1 MENDEKEICDWKL
14 LKKQKDNISC
24 KWEEILM
31 TSPLLKLFYRKFK
44 VISTRPAGDGW
55 VKS

>member
-1 MENDEKEICDWKL
+1 MENDEKEIYDWKL

-24 KWEEILM
+24 KWEVILM

-44 VISTRPAGDGW
+44 VISNLPAGDGW
-55 VKS
+55 KKS